1 MKILKTTEELYI
13 QKVRGFLFGL
23 KHKSKSIGEIDM
35 DRFLT
40 KIAKTNPNMAIE
52 LQNEYDKYLPK
63 EEIIL
68 W

>member
-1 MKILKTTEELYI
+1 MKSLKTTEELYI

-23 KHKSKSIGEIDM
+23 KTKSKFIGEIDM
-35 DRFLT
+35 DRFLS
-40 KIAKTNPNMAIE
+40 KIAITNPNMAIE

-63 EEIIL
+63 EEIIV